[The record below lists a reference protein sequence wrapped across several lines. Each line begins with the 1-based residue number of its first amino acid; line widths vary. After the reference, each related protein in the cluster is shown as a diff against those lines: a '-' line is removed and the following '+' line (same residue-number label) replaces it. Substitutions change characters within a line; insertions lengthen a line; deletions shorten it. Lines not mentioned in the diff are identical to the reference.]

1 MSEREELAGLLSSR
15 NWDRQP
21 LMNPQARWN
30 AHADAILAS
39 DWLAA
44 RDARIRADIVAEV
57 LGTIEFIAAICEA
70 REMLAPGDR
79 DIQTIKGIA
88 DAVLSTAKA
97 DE

>member
-1 MSEREELAGLLSSR
+1 MSWPCINPDCTL
-15 NWDRQP
+15 DRGHGTACQP
-21 LMNPQARWN
+21 FTTHTFTDLE
-30 AHADAILAS
+30 
-39 DWLAA
+39 LAA